1 MARNFSDDQR
11 ALLRSSVLRARLLTT
26 WYMDGGTFYYCD
38 DTQDLTWN
46 SNLFIGANAL
56 ASATE
61 IRSAASG
68 WAAESVTI
76 TVDGTRLGEAGM
88 TDPAIFFAAIF
99 ALDLSNRR
107 VDIDLALMGETDE
120 NPVLVFPLYAGKIN
134 NAKLVDPNRAVTD
147 IGVAQQS
154 KLEIV
159 LDSLAARYQWIVGRT
174 RTHED
179 QLEIDPTDMFFSFVH
194 DNMQNE
200 QTLYWGK
207 KAPAGIGAGALNG
220 VPGGLGGSPANFDIS
235 SLLNRIS

>member
-11 ALLRSSVLRARLLTT
+11 ALLRSDVIRARLLTT
-26 WYMDGGTFYYCD
+26 WYMDGGTFFYCD
-38 DTQDLTWN
+38 DTQDLVWN
-46 SNLFIGANAL
+46 SNTFIGANAL

-61 IRSAASG
+61 IRSASAG

-107 VDIDLALMGETDE
+107 VDIDLALMGEADE

-134 NAKLVDPNRAVTD
+134 NAKLTDPARQVTD
-147 IGVAQQS
+147 IGTAQQS

-179 QLEIDPTDMFFSFVH
+179 QLEIDPTDLFFSYVH

-207 KAPAGIGAGALNG
+207 KAPTGIGGGALSG
-220 VPGGLGGSPANFDIS
+220 APGGLGGSSGNFNLAN
-235 SLLNRIS
+235 LNLF